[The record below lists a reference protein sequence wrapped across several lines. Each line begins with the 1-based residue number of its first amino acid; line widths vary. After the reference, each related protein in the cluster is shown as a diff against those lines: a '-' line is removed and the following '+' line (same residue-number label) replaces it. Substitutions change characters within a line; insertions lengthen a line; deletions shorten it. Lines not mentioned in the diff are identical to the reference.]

1 MDQANNWWVT
11 GLGRLVGNPWL
22 HISCKKEIIFPSW
35 LLASRNMGLLFLNFP
50 IFCTVQIIS
59 SVKCPPGGLVWCFLT
74 IKFRLA
80 SDYAFFLFGQKHPSV
95 TEHPFG
101 NYILCSF
108 VPVTM
113 SLTFVTCLRW
123 GVQVFSTVK
132 LLFLPLSLK
141 VICVEMLWGYVNIL
155 FLLKLFLSC
164 LGLWFRFSTA
174 RTTLS

>member
-1 MDQANNWWVT
+1 MSFIIIINNRAQEPITNHLLYFIVS
-11 GLGRLVGNPWL
+11 LVSLVSLIWN
-22 HISCKKEIIFPSW
+22 S
-35 LLASRNMGLLFLNFP
+35 FLNFP

-59 SVKCPPGGLVWCFLT
+59 RVKCPPGGLVWCFLT

-113 SLTFVTCLRW
+113 SLTSVTCLRW
-123 GVQVFSTVK
+123 GVPVFSTVK

-141 VICVEMLWGYVNIL
+141 VISVEMLWGYVNIL

-164 LGLWFRFSTA
+164 LGLWSRFSPA
-174 RTTLS
+174 RTMLS